1 LMSIRYGTAYIVLA
15 SNAGAPHHPDWFHNL
30 IAHPH
35 VMVEVKEATFTTD
48 AIVATGA
55 EREQIWAHVLAV
67 APFFAE
73 HQAKIARQIPV
84 IILQQTEADQDD

>member
-1 LMSIRYGTAYIVLA
+1 MYIPYKTSYTVLA
-15 SNAGAPHHPDWFHNL
+15 SNAGAVRHPDWFHNL

-35 VMVEVKEATFTTD
+35 VTVEVKGTTFTTE
-48 AIVATGA
+48 AIVATGT
-55 EREQIWAHVLAV
+55 EREQMWAQVLVA

-84 IILQQTEADQDD
+84 IILQQREADQGI